1 MMKQITLPLLL
12 TAGFA
17 SADRVFTAVHPELRM
32 KNRMMPAGTSTA
44 DPASLTPGSASAA
57 SRTVTYSMTA
67 TEKKG
72 AASAIEG
79 CEYYMAELLIA
90 ALDEDIEK
98 IARITVSEFK
108 GDPETGASVDGEY
121 KGDIKIEYATDIEA
135 ISNAALIDE
144 IVTAYEDATD
154 GCGGAAGD
162 LDVVVTATA
171 VKGHEWEVTGDAEAD
186 SDAVDKEYRTVE
198 YTMQFTSSVDLKG
211 SENFMS
217 QELATELLTLD
228 ESADAIVSLTT
239 TTLSGSKNTAARR
252 LNADTWTYT
261 LTATVVY
268 ASLAASKLDLGLPA
282 LADKGAEKLQ
292 TILDDVAEANEFVI
306 DDDESDDYIEITS
319 PSMVRVTPL
328 VKGDTASRT
337 DLTTS
342 SDSEESRTLTVSGE
356 FTSTKKFTS
365 AEIADLEGSI
375 SNEMM
380 DLDTADNILS
390 VTTDVAEQSAST
402 RRLLATYSYD
412 STSTVVTVSA
422 TAATDA
428 KTLLSSSLTADGFKT
443 ILADAATAAGITGAT
458 FTVAAAPGIVGGAA
472 SASGASAAILG
483 GALGLFAAVAA
494 LL

>member
-1 MMKQITLPLLL
+1 MKQVTLPLLL

-17 SADRVFTAVHPELRM
+17 SADRVFTAVRPA
-32 KNRMMPAGTSTA
+32 RMMAAGTITA
-44 DPASLTPGSASAA
+44 NPASLTPGSASAT
-57 SRTVTYSMTA
+57 SRSVTYKVTIIEDEGA
-67 TEKKG
+67 TTINSPVDCE
-72 AASAIEG
+72 ASL
-79 CEYYMAELLIA
+79 AEELIA
-90 ALDEDIEK
+90 LLDEDEEK
-98 IARITVSEFK
+98 IVKITVSEFDEVVATEAG
-108 GDPETGASVDGEY
+108 GDDGEY
-121 KGDIKIEYATDIEA
+121 TTEITIEYSEDIEA
-135 ISNAALIDE
+135 VSNTEMAGFLDE
-144 IVTAYEDATD
+144 LYETA
-154 GCGGAAGD
+154 CGGTEGEAEAT
-162 LDVVVTATA
+162 VTSTA
-171 VKGHEWEVTGDAEAD
+171 VKGHEWEVDGEAEAD
-186 SDAVDKEYRTVE
+186 DDAVDEEFRTVE
-198 YTMQFTSSVDLKG
+198 YTVQFTSSVDLKG
-211 SENFMS
+211 SENFMT
-217 QELATELLTLD
+217 QELATELLGLD
-228 ESADAIVSLTT
+228 DSADAIVSLSATT
-239 TTLSGSKNTAARR
+239 MSGSKNTAARR

-261 LTATVVY
+261 STVSVVY

-292 TILDDVAEANEFVI
+292 DILDVVAVANEFVT

-356 FTSTKKFTS
+356 FTSTKKFTT

-390 VTTDVAEQSAST
+390 VTTDVAEQAAAA
-402 RRLLATYSYD
+402 RRLLATYAYD
-412 STSTVVTVSA
+412 STSTVVAVSA

-428 KTLLSSSLTADGFKT
+428 KTLLATLTADGFKT
-443 ILADAATAAGITGAT
+443 IISDAATAAGITGAT
-458 FTVAAAPGIVGGAA
+458 FTVAAAPGVVGGAAAA

-483 GALGLFAAVAA
+483 GALGLLAAVAA